1 MNINIDF
8 DINPTPDK
16 LSILLNECTGS
27 IMQRTYLVQNND
39 AAGFGK
45 SLWESAE
52 FLDNIFKA
60 TERLGYT
67 ISKTDELL
75 QEASGNP
82 TDYLENPDSQK
93 LSQMRDMATE
103 LLRVKKNDFLNLA
116 SKSAEAL
123 KIAKNIGLNDVTQ
136 FRDRVLEL
144 NIILNQRIRT

>member
-1 MNINIDF
+1 
-8 DINPTPDK
+8 
-16 LSILLNECTGS
+16 
-27 IMQRTYLVQNND
+27 MQRTYLVQNND